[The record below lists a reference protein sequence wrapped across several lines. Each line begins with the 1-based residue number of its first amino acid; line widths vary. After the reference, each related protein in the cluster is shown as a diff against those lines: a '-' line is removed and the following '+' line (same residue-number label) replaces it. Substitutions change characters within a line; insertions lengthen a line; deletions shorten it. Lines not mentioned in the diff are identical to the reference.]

1 MAHSPYETSG
11 NWDEAEDLELIESE
25 DRLPW
30 LEADEE
36 DEEAGGFATSRLLM
50 LGALSL
56 LLVGAL
62 VAGAWFLLG
71 SNSDEP
77 IADGSL
83 IEAPDEPYKTK
94 PEDAGGKTFPGTGDT
109 SYAVGEG
116 QTREGK
122 LADTPPAPEPAPE
135 AEVAGPSLASTL
147 NEGPRPAAP
156 NGVAVQVGAFPTRTA
171 ANEAWGRLMR
181 QTEALNGV
189 RHRVVEAQVDIG
201 TVYRL
206 QAMPGDRTAA
216 KALCDRLKSDGL
228 ACFVK

>member
-1 MAHSPYETSG
+1 MTDSPYG
-11 NWDEAEDLELIESE
+11 NDQDWDGGEDLELIESE

-30 LEADEE
+30 LEADD
-36 DEEAGGFATSRLLM
+36 DEEHDAGFATSRLVM
-50 LGALSL
+50 LGVLSL
-56 LLVGAL
+56 VLVGAL

-71 SNSDEP
+71 SGGDEP

-83 IEAPDEPYKTK
+83 IEAPDEPYKSR

-116 QTREGK
+116 QTREGR
-122 LADTPPAPEPAPE
+122 LADTPPPSEPE
-135 AEVAGPSLASTL
+135 EVAGPSLATTL
-147 NEGPRPAAP
+147 NEGPRAPEPA
-156 NGVAVQVGAFPTRTA
+156 GVAVQVGAFATRSD
-171 ANEAWGRLMR
+171 ANDAWARLMR

-189 RHRVVEAQVDIG
+189 RHRVVEAKVDIG

-206 QAMPGDRTAA
+206 QAMPGGRAA
-216 KALCDRLKSDGL
+216 ANALCDRLKEDGL